1 MENIALPQKIEFLK
15 GEEKNQGKIVI
26 EPCYPGYGTTLGNAL
41 RRVMLSSLPGAGVVG
56 VKIEGITHEFMT
68 LPHVKEDILEIILNL
83 KQLRLKVFS
92 DEIVKLNLE
101 VHGEKIVKAS
111 DITKDSQVEIANPE
125 LMIAHITDMA
135 GKLNI
140 EIYVS
145 QGRGYETIESR
156 NEKKHEIGYIEM
168 DTIFSPIFSV
178 SMNIENVR
186 VGKMTNWDKLVLDVL
201 TDGSITA
208 AEAFY
213 ASVNIL
219 IDQFNSLL
227 FKDKKAKEDEETEEV
242 KPASEEKNGE
252 VIEIIAEEKES
263 DFKPKKRGRPKKA
276 VN

>member
-111 DITKDSQVEIANPE
+111 DISKDSQVEIVNPE
-125 LMIAHITDMA
+125 LVIAHITDMA

-178 SMNIENVR
+178 SMDIENVR

-208 AEAFY
+208 AEAFF
-213 ASVNIL
+213 ASANIL

-227 FKDKKAKEDEETEEV
+227 FKNKKAKEDEETEEV

-263 DFKPKKRGRPKKA
+263 DSKPKKRGRPKKA

>member
-26 EPCYPGYGTTLGNAL
+26 DPCYPGYGTTLGNAL

-56 VKIEGITHEFMT
+56 VKIEGISHEFMT
-68 LPHVKEDILEIILNL
+68 LPHIKEDILEIILNL

-101 VHGEKIVKAS
+101 VHGEKVVKAS
-111 DITKDSQVEIANPE
+111 DITKDSQVEIVNPE
-125 LMIAHITDMA
+125 LVIAHITDMA
-135 GKLNI
+135 GKMNI

-168 DTIFSPIFSV
+168 DTIFSPILSV

-213 ASVNIL
+213 ASANVL
-219 IDQFNSLL
+219 IEQFNSLL
-227 FKDKKAKEDEETEEV
+227 LKNKTAKVAEEIEETS
-242 KPASEEKNGE
+242 PAAEEKNAE
-252 VIEIIAEEKES
+252 ESEIITEEKEAEA
-263 DFKPKKRGRPKKA
+263 KPKKRGRPKK
-276 VN
+276 VS

>member
-15 GEEKNQGKIVI
+15 GEEKNQGKIII

-68 LPHVKEDILEIILNL
+68 LLHVKEDILEIILNL

-101 VHGEKIVKAS
+101 VHGEKVVKAS

-242 KPASEEKNGE
+242 KPASEEKDGE

>member
-15 GEEKNQGKIVI
+15 GEEKNQGKIII

-83 KQLRLKVFS
+83 KQLRLKVFA

-111 DITKDSQVEIANPE
+111 DISKDSQVEIVNPE
-125 LMIAHITDMA
+125 LVIAHITDMA

-178 SMNIENVR
+178 SMDIENVR

-208 AEAFY
+208 AEAFF
-213 ASVNIL
+213 ASANIL

-227 FKDKKAKEDEETEEV
+227 FKNKKAKEDEETEEV